1 LEESLVRQFLNV
13 RRAVLVL
20 VLLAGASLATA
31 SPSAGERGLCAAGVK
46 RLGSGS
52 AAYAAV
58 VQKPA
63 IAYRTPGGAI
73 VARLEKKNL
82 NTYPTVLGVRAAVL
96 DRDCRARW
104 YRVQLPLRP
113 NGSTGYVRAN
123 AVWVGRVTTRIVVD
137 LSDRRVSLFRRG
149 RLVMRATAAIGSRG
163 TPTPRGHFYVNQ
175 RLIPRDH
182 HGPYGPA
189 ALGISAFS
197 NVLTGWTQGGPIA
210 IHGTDEPWTIGRR
223 ATNGCIRL
231 HNHVLRRLFRA
242 TPAGTPVIVTR

>member
-1 LEESLVRQFLNV
+1 MGRTI
-13 RRAVLVL
+13 VLL

-31 SPSAGERGLCAAGVK
+31 TPSAAERGVCAAGVK
-46 RLGSGS
+46 RLGSGT
-52 AAYAAV
+52 AAFAAV
-58 VQKPA
+58 VEKQA
-63 IAYRTPGGAI
+63 IVYRTPGGGVI
-73 VARLEKKNL
+73 ARLEAKNL

-113 NGSTGYVRAN
+113 NGSTGYIRAN
-123 AVWVGRVTTRIVVD
+123 AVWLGRVSTRIVID
-137 LSDRRVSLFRRG
+137 LSERRVSLYRRG
-149 RLVMRATAAIGSRG
+149 RLVMRATAAIGSPA
-163 TPTPRGHFYVNQ
+163 TPTPQGRFYVNQ

-210 IHGTDEPWTIGRR
+210 IHGTNEPSTIGRR

-231 HNHVLRRLFRA
+231 RNRVLKRLFRE